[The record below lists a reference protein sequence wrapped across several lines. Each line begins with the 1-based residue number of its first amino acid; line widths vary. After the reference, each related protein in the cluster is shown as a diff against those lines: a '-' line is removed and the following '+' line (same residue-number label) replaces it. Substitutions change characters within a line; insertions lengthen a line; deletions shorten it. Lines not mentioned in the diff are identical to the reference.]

1 MEIILKENVDT
12 LGRAG
17 EIVKVKPGYAR
28 NFLIPRKLAVPAN
41 AGNLKRI
48 EQMRQATAK
57 RDFREKSNAELVAR
71 ALTQIT
77 VEISRKSGES
87 GNLFGSVTGIDIAE
101 SLAHHKIEI
110 DKRKILLEE
119 PIKSVGEY
127 FVPVRLHR
135 EVTVQIKV
143 VVQAEGE
150 HAPKG

>member
-41 AGNLKRI
+41 TGNLKRI